1 MLFPMGVDCYFTAGN
16 RIAALPRA
24 IKVEAI

>member
-1 MLFPMGVDCYFTAGN
+1 MGVDCYFTAGN